1 MQVGELHLGQAEII
15 EAVRQAS
22 KESGWRE
29 TNGRTDGRTNGEEQ
43 VGWGEKMEGRKT
55 GHAITGKRY
64 GRV

>member
-29 TNGRTDGRTNGEEQ
+29 TNGRTDGRRRASGVGGKNGRPQ
-43 VGWGEKMEGRKT
+43 NGPCNNG
-55 GHAITGKRY
+55 
-64 GRV
+64 

>member
-29 TNGRTDGRTNGEEQ
+29 TDGRTDGRTEKSK
-43 VGWGEKMEGRKT
+43 WGG
-55 GHAITGKRY
+55 GKKWKAAKRAMQ
-64 GRV
+64 